1 MKVVKFGGS
10 SMADAGQ
17 YRKVRD
23 ILMADPERK
32 VVVVSAAG
40 KRFSGDH
47 KLTDLLYLCYAH
59 IQYGVD
65 CSTIFDA
72 IANRY
77 IDIRDDLGLS
87 LPIEVDLEL
96 LKHRIDAKEISQEE
110 LVSRGEY
117 LSAKLM
123 ADYLGFQFIDA
134 ADWVKFNMDGT
145 VNEKD
150 SYEAL
155 RSQVILG
162 YGAVIPGFYGTMP
175 DGTIHTFSRGGSD
188 ITGALAAA
196 ALDADVYENWTDV
209 SGILMADPRI
219 VDDPQ
224 AIPEV
229 TYDELR
235 ELSYSGAQVLHED
248 SIFPVREKNIPVN
261 IRNTN
266 DPSAPGTMIQAAF
279 AGDHDPDRFITGI
292 TGKKDFS
299 IISLSKR
306 GMSNQVGVLRKV
318 LTVLERHGISV
329 DYVPNGI
336 DNVSVVLPTSSIEK
350 ELYTIMAE
358 IKKEAQPDTL
368 DVHHQIA
375 VVAAVGRKMAFR
387 PGISGKIFAALG
399 ESGIN
404 IRMINQGPDELNIIF
419 GVDNRD
425 FKEAI
430 RVLYNSFVTK

>member
-23 ILMADPERK
+23 ILMADRERK
-32 VVVVSAAG
+32 VVIVSAAG
-40 KRFSGDH
+40 KRFSGDY
-47 KLTDLLYLCYAH
+47 KLTDLLYLCHAH
-59 IQYGVD
+59 VQYGVD
-65 CSTIFDA
+65 CTNIFEL
-72 IANRY
+72 IASRY
-77 IDIRDDLGLS
+77 LEIRDELGLT
-87 LPIEVDLEL
+87 LNLEEEL
-96 LKHRIDAKEISQEE
+96 MALKKRIDAKAISQEE

-117 LSAKLM
+117 FSAKLM
-123 ADYLGFQFIDA
+123 AAYLGFQFVDA
-134 ADWVKFNMDGT
+134 ADWIKFKLDGT
-145 VNEKD
+145 VDQEA
-150 SYEAL
+150 SYDAL
-155 RSQVILG
+155 RHHVVEG
-162 YGAVIPGFYGTMP
+162 YGAVIPGFYGSMP

-266 DPSAPGTMIQAAF
+266 DPEAPGTMIQESF
-279 AGDHDPDRFITGI
+279 EGDHDPERFITGI

-299 IISLSKR
+299 IISMRKR
-306 GMSNQVGVLRKV
+306 GMTSQCGVLYKMLKV
-318 LTVLERHGISV
+318 LVRHNISV

-336 DNVSVVLPTSSIEK
+336 DNVSVVVPTAAVEK
-350 ELYTIMAE
+350 NLYTILAE
-358 IKKEAQPDTL
+358 IQQEAEADS
-368 DVHHQIA
+368 VEAHHNIA
-375 VVAAVGRKMAFR
+375 IVAAVGRKMAKH
-387 PGISGKIFAALG
+387 PGISGKLFAALG
-399 ESGIN
+399 ESNIN

-419 GVDNRD
+419 GVDNKD

>member
-17 YRKVRD
+17 YRKIRE
-23 ILMADPERK
+23 ILLADPARK

-47 KLTDLLYLCYAH
+47 KLTDLLYLCYSH
-59 IQYGVD
+59 VKYGVD
-65 CSTIFDA
+65 CDRIFNM
-72 IANRY
+72 ITERY
-77 IDIRDDLGLS
+77 LDIQKELDLDIDLTQELAQLKDR
-87 LPIEVDLEL
+87 VDS
-96 LKHRIDAKEISQEE
+96 KHISREE

-117 LSAKLM
+117 FSAKLM
-123 ADYLGFQFIDA
+123 ASYLGFRFIDA
-134 ADWVKFNMDGT
+134 ADWVMFNMDGT
-145 VNEKD
+145 VNEEV
-150 SYEAL
+150 SYQAL
-155 RSQVILG
+155 REQMTPG
-162 YGAVIPGFYGTMP
+162 MGAVIPGFYGAMP

-196 ALDADVYENWTDV
+196 ALDAEVYENWTDV

-219 VDDPQ
+219 VEDPQ
-224 AIPEV
+224 TIPEV

-248 SIFPVREKNIPVN
+248 SIFPVRAKNIPVN

-266 DPSAPGTMIQAAF
+266 DPAAPGTIIKESF
-279 AGDHDPDRFITGI
+279 EGTHDPDRFITGI

-306 GMSNQVGVLRKV
+306 GMTNQVGVLHKV
-318 LTVLERHGISV
+318 LTVLVRHNISV

-336 DNVSVVLPTSSIEK
+336 DNVSLVLPTKTIEK
-350 ELYTIMAE
+350 ELYAIMAE
-358 IKKEAQPDTL
+358 IKEAVEPDSL
-368 DVHHQIA
+368 YVQHHIA
-375 VVAAVGRKMAFR
+375 IVAAVGRRMAFR

-399 ESGIN
+399 EAGIN
-404 IRMINQGPDELNIIF
+404 IRTINQGPDELNIIF
-419 GVDNRD
+419 GVDNKD
-425 FKEAI
+425 FESAI
-430 RVLYNSFVTK
+430 KVLYNSFVK

>member
-1 MKVVKFGGS
+1 MLKVLKFGGS
-10 SMADAGQ
+10 SMADEKQFA
-17 YRKVRD
+17 KVRD
-23 ILMADPERK
+23 IVRADDSRR

-40 KRFSGDH
+40 KRNKDDH
-47 KLTDLLYLCYAH
+47 KITDLLYLCHAH
-59 IQYGVD
+59 LQYGVSCD
-65 CSTIFDA
+65 TIYEMIRARYVGIRDALGLATPIEAEFDA
-72 IANRY
+72 LRQKM
-77 IDIRDDLGLS
+77 DEG
-87 LPIEVDLEL
+87 
-96 LKHRIDAKEISQEE
+96 ISADE

-117 LSAKLM
+117 FAAELM
-123 ADYLGFQFIDA
+123 ADYLGYDFLDSTCWLRFRL
-134 ADWVKFNMDGT
+134 DGT
-145 VNEKD
+145 VD
-150 SYEAL
+150 QPASYEAL
-155 RSQVILG
+155 RRTASGRRV
-162 YGAVIPGFYGTMP
+162 VIPGFYGAMP
-175 DGTIHTFSRGGSD
+175 DGSIHTFTRGGSD

-266 DPSAPGTMIQAAF
+266 DPEAPGTMIQESF
-279 AGDHDPDRFITGI
+279 SGDVDPDRFITGI

-299 IISLSKR
+299 IISLTKR
-306 GMSNQVGVLRKV
+306 GMSNQVGVLRRV
-318 LTVLERHGISV
+318 LSVLERHNISV

-336 DNVSVVLPTSSIEK
+336 DNVSVVLPTAAVEK

-368 DVHHQIA
+368 DVHHHIA

-387 PGISGKIFAALG
+387 PGISGRIFKALG

-419 GVDNRD
+419 GVDNKD

-430 RVLYNSFVTK
+430 RVLYNSFVK

>member
-17 YRKVRD
+17 YRKIRD
-23 ILMADPERK
+23 ILLADPDRK
-32 VVVVSAAG
+32 IVIVSAAG
-40 KRFSGDH
+40 KRYSGDH
-47 KLTDLLYLCYAH
+47 KLTDLLYLCYSH
-59 IQYGVD
+59 VKYGVD
-65 CSTIFDA
+65 CSRIFKM
-72 IANRY
+72 ISGRY
-77 IDIRDDLGLS
+77 LDIQVALDL
-87 LPIEVDLEL
+87 DLDLQPEL
-96 LKHRIDAKEISQEE
+96 EALKKRIDAKQVSREE

-117 LSAKLM
+117 FSAKLM
-123 ADYLGFQFIDA
+123 AAYLGFQFIDS
-134 ADWVKFNMDGT
+134 ADWVKFNMDGS
-145 VNEKD
+145 VNQAE
-150 SYEAL
+150 SYKAL
-155 RSQVILG
+155 RDRVTPGL
-162 YGAVIPGFYGTMP
+162 GAVIPGFYGAMP

-188 ITGALAAA
+188 ITGSLAAA
-196 ALDADVYENWTDV
+196 ALDAEVYENWTDV

-248 SIFPVREKNIPVN
+248 CIFPVREKNIPVN

-266 DPSAPGTMIQAAF
+266 DPTAPGTMIMESF
-279 AGDHDPDRFITGI
+279 PGDHDPDRFITGI
-292 TGKKDFS
+292 TGKKNFS
-299 IISLSKR
+299 IISLSKK
-306 GMSNQVGVLRKV
+306 GMSNQVGVLYKV
-318 LTVLERHGISV
+318 LKVLVRHNISV

-336 DNVSVVLPTSSIEK
+336 DNVSVVLPTSAIEK

-358 IKKEAQPDTL
+358 IQEEAQPDTL
-368 DVHHQIA
+368 TVHHNIA

-419 GVDNRD
+419 GVDNKD
-425 FKEAI
+425 FESAI
-430 RVLYNSFVTK
+430 KVLYNSFVK

>member
-17 YRKVRD
+17 YRKIRD
-23 ILMADPERK
+23 IILSDPDRK

-40 KRFSGDH
+40 KRFGNDH
-47 KLTDLLYLCYAH
+47 KITDLLYLCHAH
-59 IQYGVD
+59 TQYGVD
-65 CSTIFDA
+65 CSQIFDM
-72 IANRY
+72 IVDRY
-77 IDIRDDLGLS
+77 TGIRDELGLK
-87 LPIEVDLEL
+87 IDLETEFSV
-96 LKHRIDAKEISQEE
+96 LKNGIDAKKVSQDE
-110 LVSRGEY
+110 LASRGEY
-117 LSAKLM
+117 FSAKLM
-123 ADYLGFQFIDA
+123 AAYLGYQFIDA
-134 ADWVKFNMDGT
+134 ADWVRFKFDGT
-145 VNEKD
+145 VDQET
-150 SYEAL
+150 SYAAL
-155 RSQVILG
+155 RDLIKG
-162 YGAVIPGFYGTMP
+162 AGAVIPGFYGKMP
-175 DGTIHTFSRGGSD
+175 DGHIRTFSRGGSD

-219 VDDPQ
+219 VENPQ

-248 SIFPVREKNIPVN
+248 AIFPVREKNIPLN

-266 DPSAPGTMIQAAF
+266 APSEPGTMIQERF
-279 AGDHDPDRFITGI
+279 DGDHDPNRFITGI
-292 TGKKDFS
+292 TGKKDFT

-306 GMSNQVGVLRKV
+306 GMNNQVGVLRKV
-318 LTVLERHGISV
+318 LTVLERHNISV

-336 DNVSVVLPTSSIEK
+336 DNVSVVMPSASVQSN
-350 ELYTIMAE
+350 LYTIMSE
-358 IKKEAQPDTL
+358 IQKDVEPDSL
-368 DVHHQIA
+368 EIHDQIA

-387 PGISGKIFAALG
+387 PGISGKLFAALG
-399 ESGIN
+399 EAGIN

-425 FKEAI
+425 FQAAI
-430 RVLYNSFVTK
+430 RVLYNSFVSK

>member
-32 VVVVSAAG
+32 VVIVSAAG

-47 KLTDLLYLCYAH
+47 KLTDLLYLTHAH
-59 IQYGVD
+59 VQYGVD
-65 CSTIFDA
+65 CSPVFEL

-77 IDIRDDLGLS
+77 LEIRDELGL
-87 LPIEVDLEL
+87 DLRLEDEL
-96 LKHRIDAKEISQEE
+96 VELKKRIDAKQVSQEE

-117 LSAKLM
+117 FSAKLM
-123 ADYLGFQFIDA
+123 AAYLGFQFVDA
-134 ADWVKFNMDGT
+134 ADWIKFKMDGT
-145 VNEKD
+145 VDQEK
-150 SYEAL
+150 SYDAL
-155 RSQVILG
+155 RHQVVMG
-162 YGAVIPGFYGTMP
+162 YGAVIPGFYGSMP

-219 VDDPQ
+219 VENPQ

-266 DPSAPGTMIQAAF
+266 DPEAPGTMIQEEF
-279 AGDHDPDRFITGI
+279 EGDHDPDRFITGI

-299 IISLSKR
+299 IISMRKR
-306 GMSNQVGVLRKV
+306 GMTSQCGVLYKMLKV
-318 LTVLERHGISV
+318 LVRHNISV

-336 DNVSVVLPTSSIEK
+336 DNVSVVIPTATIEK
-350 ELYTIMAE
+350 NLYTIMAE
-358 IKKEAQPDTL
+358 IQQEAEPDSL
-368 DVHHQIA
+368 EVHHNIA
-375 VVAAVGRKMAFR
+375 IVAAVGRKMANR
-387 PGISGKIFAALG
+387 PGISGKLFAALG
-399 ESGIN
+399 ESNIN

-419 GVDNRD
+419 GVDNAD
-425 FKEAI
+425 FKDAI
-430 RVLYNSFVTK
+430 KVLYNSFITK

>member
-1 MKVVKFGGS
+1 
-10 SMADAGQ
+10 MAA
-17 YRKVRD
+17 
-23 ILMADPERK
+23 
-32 VVVVSAAG
+32 
-40 KRFSGDH
+40 
-47 KLTDLLYLCYAH
+47 
-59 IQYGVD
+59 
-65 CSTIFDA
+65 
-72 IANRY
+72 
-77 IDIRDDLGLS
+77 
-87 LPIEVDLEL
+87 
-96 LKHRIDAKEISQEE
+96 
-110 LVSRGEY
+110 
-117 LSAKLM
+117 
-123 ADYLGFQFIDA
+123 YLGFQFVDA

-145 VNEKD
+145 VNQEET
-150 SYEAL
+150 YEAL
-155 RSQVILG
+155 RYHVLEG
-162 YGAVIPGFYGTMP
+162 YGAVIPGFYGSMP

-219 VDDPQ
+219 VDNPQ

-266 DPSAPGTMIQAAF
+266 DPEAPGTMIQASF
-279 AGDHDPDRFITGI
+279 EGDHDPDRFITGI

-306 GMSNQVGVLRKV
+306 GMSNQVGVLRRV
-318 LTVLERHGISV
+318 LSVLERHNISV

-336 DNVSVVLPTSSIEK
+336 DNVSVVLPTAAVEK
-350 ELYTIMAE
+350 DLYTIMAE
-358 IKKEAQPDTL
+358 IKKEAEPDTL

-419 GVDNRD
+419 GVDNKD
-425 FKEAI
+425 FKDAI
-430 RVLYNSFVTK
+430 RVLYNSFITK